1 MLLLKAFIRDPASI
15 GAISPSS
22 QSLARAMTS
31 GLTVGPG
38 EVVVEL
44 GPGTGALTAQ
54 IRRII
59 PDSSNYFGVEREP
72 IFVEILRQRFPD
84 LRIVNSLAEKAGD
97 MYKASGLK
105 LPKAII
111 SGVPSSTQSR
121 KTLDSIIGVL
131 DQMMVYG
138 SVFRTFQYVHAFPLP
153 SARHFRRKMDTF
165 FGPHRRGRV
174 VIKNLPPAVVLTWQ
188 KSERPGNGVAL

>member
-22 QSLARAMTS
+22 QSLAKAMTS
-31 GLTVGPG
+31 GLTVKPG
-38 EVVVEL
+38 EAIVEL

-59 PDSSNYFGVEREP
+59 PESSNYLGVEREP
-72 IFVEILRQRFPD
+72 VFVEMLRERFPE
-84 LRIVNSLAEKAGD
+84 LKIINSLAEKAGE
-97 MYKASGLK
+97 MFKENGLK
-105 LPKAII
+105 RPKAII

-121 KTLDSIIGVL
+121 KTLDSIIGVI
-131 DQMMVYG
+131 DQMMAYG

-153 SARHFRRKMDTF
+153 SARHFRQRMDTV
-165 FGPHRRGRV
+165 FGPHHRGRV
-174 VIKNLPPAVVLTWQ
+174 VIKNLPPAIVLTWQ
-188 KSERPGNGVAL
+188 KSE